1 MRENRREDSMRNRRE
16 FLRLAAAAALGPAAR
31 AWAQKKPEGILVND
45 VHGQLSAT
53 WVNRI
58 VQPES
63 LDGVRSALKLA
74 ASDKRALCIAGG
86 RPSPGPPAFAT
97 PGGLVGT
104 PQPPHVLSLH

>member
-74 ASDKRALCIAGG
+74 AADNRALCIAGG
-86 RPSPGPPAFAT
+86 RHSLGSHAFAT
-97 PGGLVGT
+97 HGVPAVHRNAT
-104 PQPPHVLSLH
+104 PVPSC